1 LRLVVSG
8 TDLLERLP
16 VAVYTTDAEGR
27 ITFYNEAAAELW
39 GHRPELGASKWCG
52 SWRLYWPDGRPM
64 PHSECPM
71 AVTLRENRA
80 VRGAEAV
87 AERPD
92 GRRVIFQPYPTPL
105 TDESGNVIGAINLLV
120 DVTERRQAEIDAARL
135 AAIVASSDD
144 AIVSKTL
151 DGVVT
156 SWNGGATRIFGYEPE
171 EMIGQPI
178 IRIIPPELLAEE
190 EDILARIRRG
200 ERVDHFDTVRVR
212 KDGRRIS
219 VSLTISPILAP
230 GGAVIGASKVARD
243 ITERRQSEELQAL
256 LVRELNHRVK
266 NTLATIQAI
275 ARQSL
280 RAAPDPAAFVA
291 SFTGRIQALSR
302 AHDLLVQGRM
312 RGAELADLVREQVD
326 LGSGDPRIAW
336 SGPAVTLDS
345 RVAVQMALV
354 LHELATNA
362 RKYGALAVPTGR
374 LAIRWTTVASK
385 QRELRLEW
393 TESGVPSV
401 AVPSSAGFGTTLI
414 ERSLEANRGETVMRY
429 RSDGLTCELRL
440 SLPDEPD
447 ELAVPPPGAAPVDR
461 ASPAEGPE
469 VALAGK
475 RVLIVEDEPLI
486 ALDIQER
493 LGAAGCAVVGPA
505 ASIDAARRLLAE
517 GPVDAALLDV
527 NLSGE
532 RADGLAAELT
542 RQGIPF
548 AFATGYGRECLPEA
562 FPQAPVLAKPFE
574 PDQPLATLRSLLAGS
589 ERPEVVVPW
598 RGSPRRPGAGQA

>member
-16 VAVYTTDAEGR
+16 VAVYVTDAEGR
-27 ITFYNEAAAELW
+27 ITSYNDAAAELW
-39 GHRPELGASKWCG
+39 GQRPELGSSRWCG
-52 SWRLYWPDGRPM
+52 SWRLFWPDGRPM

-71 AVTLRENRA
+71 AVTLREKRP
-80 VRGAEAV
+80 VRGVEAV

-105 TDESGNVIGAINLLV
+105 TDASGKLIGAINLLV

-178 IRIIPPELLAEE
+178 IRIIPPELQAEE

-212 KDGRRIS
+212 KDGRRIH

-230 GGAVIGASKVARD
+230 SGAVIGASKVARD
-243 ITERRQSEELQAL
+243 ISERRQSEELQAL

-291 SFTGRIQALSR
+291 SFSGRIQALSR

-326 LGSGDPRIAW
+326 LGSGDPRISW

-345 RVAVQMALV
+345 RLAVQMALV

-362 RKYGALAVPTGR
+362 RKHGALSVPTGR
-374 LAIRWTTVASK
+374 LAIRWTVTGK
-385 QRELRLEW
+385 ERELQLEW

-401 AVPSSAGFGTTLI
+401 AVPSSTGFGTTLI
-414 ERSLEANRGETVMRY
+414 ERSLEANRGEAVMRY
-429 RSDGLTCELRL
+429 RSDGLSCELRL
-440 SLPDEPD
+440 PLPDEPD
-447 ELAVPPPGAAPVDR
+447 ELAGLPRGAVPADR
-461 ASPAEGPE
+461 TRFAEAPE
-469 VALAGK
+469 VELRNK
-475 RVLIVEDEPLI
+475 RILVVEDEPLI

-493 LGAAGCAVVGPA
+493 LDAAGCAVVGPA
-505 ASIDAARRLLAE
+505 ASVEAARLLLAE

-527 NLSGE
+527 NLSGD
-532 RADGLAAELT
+532 RADGLAAELG
-542 RQGIPF
+542 RRGVPF
-548 AFATGYGRECLPEA
+548 VFATGYGRECLAQA
-562 FPQAPVLAKPFE
+562 FPEAPVLAKPFE
-574 PDQPLATLRSLLAGS
+574 PGQPLAALRSLLAGS
-589 ERPEVVVPW
+589 ERPVVVPL
-598 RGSPRRPGAGQA
+598 RRSPRRPEAGQE